1 MIPTDAIIM
10 IFKYMLETTGENKA
24 KLSNDTSTLI
34 FENKIYYKNHWL
46 AFYKHKI
53 ETDDIYTNILFD
65 YMKRVHRIWC
75 CMDESG
81 KVVWIKTCKVI
92 ENCVK

>member
-34 FENKIYYKNHWL
+34 FEYIAVYKKLLIIITGNKTQKRLNYNKNEGIDHSID
-46 AFYKHKI
+46 Y
-53 ETDDIYTNILFD
+53 NILLLL
-65 YMKRVHRIWC
+65 
-75 CMDESG
+75 
-81 KVVWIKTCKVI
+81 
-92 ENCVK
+92 